1 MPTAGRNKLTRRN
14 MPIGFMLLC
23 AAALVSLPAFSQ
35 IDATGEWSPRLHED
49 QPERG
54 AGPELGDYLGL
65 PINDA
70 ARLRADSWDA
80 SLLTLPENQCRPI
93 RDDYQPRGQTQMRI
107 WKQVDEPTQQ
117 IVAYHMLLSWM
128 TQERTIYMDGRPHP
142 PDYAAHTWQ
151 GFSTG
156 TWEGNML
163 TATTTHLKAGWI
175 RRNGVPR
182 SDRATLTE
190 HWIRHGDLLTLVS
203 IVNDPVYL
211 TDPFIR
217 TTNFVLD
224 PQSKIGPFPCE
235 SVVEINR
242 PEGYVP
248 HHLPGTNPFLT
259 EFAAKY
265 GLPAE
270 AVRGGTET
278 TYPEYRL
285 KLSKSSSAAAGP
297 DSQTR

>member
-1 MPTAGRNKLTRRN
+1 MPDVGRHKL
-14 MPIGFMLLC
+14 PGFLLAC
-23 AAALVSLPAFSQ
+23 AATLVSVPVLGQ

-49 QPERG
+49 QPERA
-54 AGPELGDYLGL
+54 AGPDLGDYLGL
-65 PINDA
+65 PINAA

-107 WKQVDEPTQQ
+107 WKQVDESTQQ

-156 TWEGNML
+156 TWDGNML

-190 HWIRHGDLLTLVS
+190 HWIRHGDTLTLVS

-224 PQSKIGPFPCE
+224 PQSKFGPYPCE

-248 HHLPGTNPFLT
+248 HHLPGANPFLG

-270 AVRGGTET
+270 AVRGGVET

-285 KLSKSSSAAAGP
+285 KLGKSSNAAARTG
-297 DSQTR
+297 SQTR

>member
-1 MPTAGRNKLTRRN
+1 MPTAGRNNLTRRN
-14 MPIGFMLLC
+14 KPIGLMLLC

-35 IDATGEWSPRLHED
+35 IDATCEWSPRLHED

-117 IVAYHMLLSWM
+117 VVAYHMLLSWM

-235 SVVEINR
+235 SVVEINH
-242 PEGYVP
+242 PAGYVP
-248 HHLPGTNPFLT
+248 HHLPGTNPFLG

-265 GLPAE
+265 GLPPE
-270 AVRGGTET
+270 AVRGGAET

-285 KLSKSSSAAAGP
+285 TLSKSSSAAAHP